1 MELSKETKKHL
12 MQVIAFAI
20 LLYCGIEHFDVVI
33 AAVRFV
39 LGISMPF
46 LLGGA
51 IAFIVNVPMK
61 KIEKY
66 LFPKNKKF
74 EKWRRSAAYLLTL
87 VCIIGILALALVVII
102 PELGNTVAMLGEQIP
117 VAIKAVQKWLADI
130 PKQYPA
136 LAPAIEELNIDWSAV
151 SASVVNFVQSIASS
165 AVSSGVGVFSGI
177 VSGVTT
183 FVIAFTFSIYVLFQ
197 KEKLARQGKQVLYA
211 LFPDKATEKML
222 LVMRLSNQ
230 TFSSFL
236 SGQCLEAVILGTMFV
251 ISMSL
256 FGMPYAML
264 TGIVIAITALV
275 PIFGA
280 FIGCAVGMLLI
291 VMVNPIQ
298 ALWFLVLFLVLQQVE
313 GNLIYPHVVGNSVG
327 LPSIWVLAAV
337 TIGGNLFGI
346 MGILVFIPLC
356 SVLYA
361 LFATFVKKRLKE
373 RKVSE
378 SKWSN

>member
-74 EKWRRSAAYLLTL
+74 EKWRRPAAYLLTL

-298 ALWFLVLFLVLQQVE
+298 ALWFLVLFLVLQQVGE
-313 GNLIYPHVVGNSVG
+313 I
-327 LPSIWVLAAV
+327 PSD
-337 TIGGNLFGI
+337 
-346 MGILVFIPLC
+346 C
-356 SVLYA
+356 HLYG
-361 LFATFVKKRLKE
+361 F
-373 RKVSE
+373 SQQ
-378 SKWSN
+378 